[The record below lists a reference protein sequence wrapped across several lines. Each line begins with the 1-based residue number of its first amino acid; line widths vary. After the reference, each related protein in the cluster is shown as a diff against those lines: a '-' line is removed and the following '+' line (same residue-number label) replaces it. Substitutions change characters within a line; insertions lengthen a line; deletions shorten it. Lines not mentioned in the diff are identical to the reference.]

1 MMLRDRNRRVRL
13 RAPRLIHLVPNMLT
27 ILGLCAGMSSIRYAM
42 DGRFELAVTLI
53 GAAVVLDGL
62 DGRSAR
68 MLNLTSKLGAELDS
82 LADFLSFG
90 VAPAILT
97 YVWTLHDVRGVG
109 WAVAMLFATCCALR
123 LARFNTELEAPDRPA
138 WTQYFFT
145 GIPAPAA
152 AGLALTPLIASFV
165 LGDAFARS
173 WALNAVFLTFVA
185 GMMVSRVPTFSI
197 KKIRIPPDRVLPT
210 LLLASVVIVGL
221 VVETWLTLS
230 LIGLAYLLSLPF
242 GIVVARRM
250 REREAAATV
259 PAAAAEAT
267 PEGPAGAE
275 RVVNLGPRQQRPL

>member
-1 MMLRDRNRRVRL
+1 MMLRNRNRRVRL
-13 RAPRLIHLVPNMLT
+13 SAPRLVHLVPNMLT

-42 DGRFELAVTLI
+42 DGRYELAVILI

-90 VAPAILT
+90 VAPAILA
-97 YVWTLHDVRGVG
+97 YMWTLHDVRGVG

-123 LARFNTELEAPDRPA
+123 LARFNTELEAPDRPS

-165 LGDAFARS
+165 IGDGIARS
-173 WALNAVFLTFVA
+173 WALNAVFLVFVA
-185 GMMVSRVPTFSI
+185 AMMVSRLPTFSV
-197 KKIRIPPDRVLPT
+197 KKVRIAPDRVLPT

-230 LIGLAYLLSLPF
+230 LIGLVYLFSIPVAV
-242 GIVVARRM
+242 VVARRM
-250 REREAAATV
+250 RDREAAAA
-259 PAAAAEAT
+259 PSAT
-267 PEGPAGAE
+267 PAEDDAE
-275 RVVNLGPRQQRPL
+275 RVVSLGPRQQRPS

>member
-1 MMLRDRNRRVRL
+1 MMLRNRNRRVRL
-13 RAPRLIHLVPNMLT
+13 SAPRLVHLVPNMLT

-42 DGRFELAVTLI
+42 DGRFELAVILI
-53 GAAVVLDGL
+53 CAAVVLDGL

-90 VAPAILT
+90 VAPAILA
-97 YVWTLHDVRGVG
+97 YMWTLHDVRGVG

-123 LARFNTELEAPDRPA
+123 LARFNTELEAPDRPS

-165 LGDAFARS
+165 LGDGFARS
-173 WALNAVFLTFVA
+173 WLLNAVFLVFVA
-185 GMMVSRVPTFSI
+185 AMMVSRVPTFSI
-197 KKIRIPPDRVLPT
+197 KKIRIAPDQVLPT

-230 LIGLAYLLSLPF
+230 LIGLFYLLSIPI
-242 GIVVARRM
+242 GVIVARRL
-250 REREAAATV
+250 RAREAAATPVAV
-259 PAAAAEAT
+259 PEESST
-267 PEGPAGAE
+267 E
-275 RVVNLGPRQQRPL
+275 RVVSLGPRQQRLS

>member
-1 MMLRDRNRRVRL
+1 MMLRQRNRRVRL
-13 RAPRLIHLVPNMLT
+13 SAFRLVHLIPNMLT

-42 DGRFELAVTLI
+42 DGRFELAVILI

-90 VAPAILT
+90 VAPAILA
-97 YVWTLHDVRGVG
+97 YMWTLHDVRGVG

-123 LARFNTELEAPDRPA
+123 LARFNTELEDADRPP

-165 LGDAFARS
+165 VGDSVARN
-173 WALNAVFLTFVA
+173 WLLNAVFLVFVA
-185 GMMVSRVPTFSI
+185 CMMVSRVPTFSI
-197 KKIRIPPDRVLPT
+197 KKVRIRPNQVLPT

-230 LIGLAYLLSLPF
+230 LVGLLYLLGLPV
-242 GIVVARRM
+242 GVVVARRM
-250 REREAAATV
+250 RRREAT
-259 PAAAAEAT
+259 AT
-267 PEGPAGAE
+267 PVVLPADGPAE
-275 RVVNLGPRQQRPL
+275 RVVALGPRQQRPS

>member
-1 MMLRDRNRRVRL
+1 MMLRNRNRRVRL
-13 RAPRLIHLVPNMLT
+13 SAPRLVHLVPNMLT

-42 DGRFELAVTLI
+42 DGRYELAVILI

-90 VAPAILT
+90 VAPAILA
-97 YVWTLHDVRGVG
+97 YMWTLHDVRGFG

-123 LARFNTELEAPDRPA
+123 LARFNTELEAPDRPS

-165 LGDAFARS
+165 VGDGIARS
-173 WALNAVFLTFVA
+173 WVLNAVFLVFVA
-185 GMMVSRVPTFSI
+185 AMMVSRLPTFSI
-197 KKIRIPPDRVLPT
+197 KKVRIPPDRVLPT

-230 LIGLAYLLSLPF
+230 LIGLVYLLSIPVAV
-242 GIVVARRM
+242 VVARRM
-250 REREAAATV
+250 RDREV
-259 PAAAAEAT
+259 AAEPSAL
-267 PEGPAGAE
+267 PAEDDVE
-275 RVVNLGPRQQRPL
+275 RVVSLGPRQQRPS